1 MREARQS
8 NSCGAIVFMVFIIFF
23 SHIELTTTKRDH
35 YSLLVWSFPWPIF
48 EEIDNEYFIKQNC
61 YFKNCNITRSSSD
74 IDVKR
79 YDFIIVNNIA
89 LWTIEKPI
97 SRSATQRYVFFSDE
111 PAAMYPVSSSYN
123 GIFDITWTYKL
134 NSDATFKYIV
144 VRDKD
149 GIVIAPKRDVKW
161 IDVFE
166 MKPTSENIRKKLQT
180 KKIAA
185 AWFVTH
191 CETIGKREVFVRS
204 LITELE
210 VYGLTIDIFGPC
222 GYGNLTCAQNEE
234 CHAYIESDYY
244 FYLAFENSFCEDYV
258 TEKVLT
264 ALKHYTVPVVYGG
277 ADYSRYVSFV
287 LFSNLLFL
295 DGH

>member
-1 MREARQS
+1 MWEARQS
-8 NSCGAIVFMVFIIFF
+8 NSCGAIIFIVLIIFF

-35 YSLLVWSFPWPIF
+35 YTLLIWNFPWPVPGLF
-48 EEIDNEYFIKQNC
+48 EETNNNYFIKQNC
-61 YFKNCNITRSSSD
+61 AFKNCNITRSDSV

-79 YDFIIVNNIA
+79 YDFIIINSMA
-89 LWTIEKPI
+89 LLTLQKPN

-111 PAAMYPVSSSYN
+111 PAAMYPVPSTYN
-123 GIFDITWTYKL
+123 GFFDITWTYKL

-149 GIVIAPKRDVKW
+149 GTVIAPKRDVQW
-161 IDVFE
+161 IDASK
-166 MKPTSENIRKKLQT
+166 MIPTSEHIRKKLQT

-191 CETIGKREVFVRS
+191 CETIGKREVFVRR
-204 LITELE
+204 LISELN
-210 VYGLTIDIFGPC
+210 VYGLKIDIFGSC
-222 GYGNLTCAQNEE
+222 GYGNLTCAQNNEE
-234 CHAYIESDYY
+234 CHAYIETDYY

-277 ADYSRYVSFV
+277 ADYRRYIR
-287 LFSNLLFL
+287 
-295 DGH
+295 